1 MELTFNSTKRE
12 EWISQVFESTMKQ
25 IQDNMSNGV
34 RITEIYLP
42 REISTEVKDK
52 IDGVIDG
59 KGFGWM
65 TVRRDTN
72 PYTGKPQSFSGMVIG
87 DEKYYKLQYY
97 GN

>member
-42 REISTEVKDK
+42 REISTEVKDL
-52 IDGVIDG
+52 
-59 KGFGWM
+59 GFQ
-65 TVRRDTN
+65 N
-72 PYTGKPQSFSGMVIG
+72 PLTYIYFK
-87 DEKYYKLQYY
+87 
-97 GN
+97 